1 MRHKTT
7 TETKSKHWMFF
18 PPFKYQ
24 QRWAPWHMRSMDQ
37 IFLRLINSQQHI
49 HNQPP
54 HHVTLC
60 SNSLCRIWN
69 LQHQKYWKGMKR
81 FKSWCCQ
88 FKGACHCKKYRKTQK
103 PIIWKS
109 SYCTSLMMYKTED
122 TKTWTMPRQS
132 ESTQISGSLVS
143 CLRSQYLRRPID
155 WRALLT
161 QLSPQIKVVMIYVPL
176 ATIWEHSAAQCTL
189 LKTPP
194 LAWKRSKIHTGVSK
208 GEHPESQG
216 NWTLDSCLKVNVLAR
231 QRTCRRVI
239 AERQTNE
246 TSALTPPANLQP
258 QFAECARL
266 CVTAGGRRRSRSDA
280 GGSTPRRKACK

>member
-1 MRHKTT
+1 
-7 TETKSKHWMFF
+7 
-18 PPFKYQ
+18 
-24 QRWAPWHMRSMDQ
+24 
-37 IFLRLINSQQHI
+37 
-49 HNQPP
+49 
-54 HHVTLC
+54 
-60 SNSLCRIWN
+60 
-69 LQHQKYWKGMKR
+69 
-81 FKSWCCQ
+81 
-88 FKGACHCKKYRKTQK
+88 
-103 PIIWKS
+103 
-109 SYCTSLMMYKTED
+109 MMYKTED
-122 TKTWTMPRQS
+122 TKTWMMPRQS

-189 LKTPP
+189 LKTPA

-208 GEHPESQG
+208 EEHPESQG

-239 AERQTNE
+239 AERQTNV
-246 TSALTPPANLQP
+246 TSALTPPGNLQP

-280 GGSTPRRKACK
+280 GGSTPAQKGLQIMHITAGNPEPRCGRPLRTWAKRESVIILVKHRGARERLMKCCRGVSQ